1 MTDFGACETVGTER
15 RIVLREKRS
24 AIVFLNPRRARIRK
38 IVIDGCV
45 IKDGPR
51 CDHLLIDAVPV
62 EHFVELKG
70 SNVRHA
76 LDQLEATIKQVSTD
90 AETAAKRAYVI
101 STRCPLAS
109 PAVQAHQ
116 RRFKRTYNA
125 ALIIRASGFEV
136 DLSKP

>member
-1 MTDFGACETVGTER
+1 MRDFGDCETIVTDQ

-24 AIVFLNPRRARIRK
+24 NICFRNARRARIRK

-51 CDHLLIDAVPV
+51 CDHLLIEAAPV

-76 LDQLEATIKQVSTD
+76 LDQLEATIKQVSAL
-90 AETAAKRAYVI
+90 AETAVKRAYVI

-109 PAVQAHQ
+109 PEVQAHQ
-116 RRFKRTYNA
+116 RRFKRAYNA
-125 ALIIRASGFEV
+125 ALVIRRSGCEV
-136 DLSKP
+136 VIGKP

>member
-1 MTDFGACETVGTER
+1 MAGFGECETVVTDP

-24 AIVFLNPRRARIRK
+24 RICFLNPRRARVRK

-45 IKDGPR
+45 IQDGLR

-76 LDQLEATIKQVSTD
+76 LDQLEATIKQVSAD
-90 AETAAKRAYVI
+90 AEAAVKRAYVL
-101 STRCPLAS
+101 SARCPLAS
-109 PAVQAHQ
+109 PDVQAHQ
-116 RRFKRTYNA
+116 RRFKSVYNA
-125 ALIIRASGFEV
+125 ALIIRRSGFEV
-136 DLSKP
+136 AIGKP